1 MPHPLSPHGAR
12 QDRLFAIVLGGF
24 LALCWALGGV
34 TEDRTPADELLQLL
48 ALPILP
54 WALWR
59 LAAAPIDRPRMLA
72 LTLALCLLLVPAWQL
87 LPLPQAMGWSGATR
101 GAILTDLAAA
111 GVVPDTAH
119 ASLSPVATERALWSL
134 LPALALFLGVLSL
147 PRPWLRRALQL
158 VLALALAS
166 AAFAF
171 FQLSL
176 PDGSPLL
183 LYTSWGRNFG
193 GLFVNANHQ
202 GSALAI
208 AAVIALSL
216 FLEARRRAREDERPG
231 HRHWLYAL
239 LAAICVVLVPLA
251 NGSAAVLLLFIG
263 LLVAWLL
270 LAAARQGRRRL
281 LSLAAAAVVGGIVL
295 SSALAWGQMDTQRR
309 AIATQAL
316 ALGGT
321 YAPLGAGVGG
331 FVPVFAQA
339 QDRRS
344 AGREVIN
351 HAHDEYVQWW
361 LEAGV
366 PALLVAGFALG
377 VFAWAGWQVLARV
390 PSRRLR
396 ALAAP
401 AWTGLLLLLLHSLVD
416 FPLRTTT
423 LMATAGL
430 LAGVL
435 LATLSLARREI
446 RTPGHP
452 DVAPQPA

>member
-1 MPHPLSPHGAR
+1 M
-12 QDRLFAIVLGGF
+12 FAIALGA
-24 LALCWALGGV
+24 LLLLCWALGGV
-34 TEDRTPADELLQLL
+34 TVDSTSADELLQLL
-48 ALPILP
+48 ALPVLP

-59 LAAAPIDRPRMLA
+59 LAAAPLGRPRTIALA
-72 LTLALCLLLVPAWQL
+72 LALAVLAVPAWQL
-87 LPLPQAMGWSGATR
+87 LPLPQAIGWAGATR
-101 GAILTDLAAA
+101 GAILGDLAAA
-111 GVVPDTAH
+111 GVVPGAAH
-119 ASLSPVATERALWSL
+119 ASLSPLATERALWSL
-134 LPALALFLGVLSL
+134 LPALALFLGALSL

-193 GLFVNANHQ
+193 GLFVNPNHQ

-216 FLEARRRAREDERPG
+216 FLDARRRAREDDSAS
-231 HRHWLYAL
+231 HRHWLYAF
-239 LAAICVVLVPLA
+239 LAVACAVMVPIA
-251 NGSAAVLLLFIG
+251 NGSAAVLLLLVG

-270 LAAARQGRRRL
+270 LATARKGGRGAMA
-281 LSLAAAAVVGGIVL
+281 LAATAVVGTIVV
-295 SSALAWGQMDTQRR
+295 SSALAWGQVDTQRR
-309 AIATQAL
+309 AIATQTL
-316 ALGGT
+316 ALGRE
-321 YAPLGAGVGG
+321 YAPLGAGIGS

-339 QDRRS
+339 QDLRS
-344 AGREVIN
+344 AGNEVVN

-361 LEAGV
+361 LEGGLPGLVVMAVGV
-366 PALLVAGFALG
+366 GL
-377 VFAWAGWQVLARV
+377 FAWAGWRQLGLR
-390 PSRRLR
+390 SRRLR

-401 AWTGLLLLLLHSLVD
+401 ACTGLLLLLLHSLVD

-423 LMATAGL
+423 LMATAAL
-430 LAGVL
+430 LAGML
-435 LATLSLARREI
+435 LALLSMESGKNRVAQDR
-446 RTPGHP
+446 